1 MGQIT
6 SNEEQKPDKLYRFK
20 DVFKAL
26 IDLILTRAQLDD
38 ELFLQFN
45 KEPASSNDFDDL
57 FEVRADFG

>member
-6 SNEEQKPDKLYRFK
+6 SNEEQKPDNLYRFK